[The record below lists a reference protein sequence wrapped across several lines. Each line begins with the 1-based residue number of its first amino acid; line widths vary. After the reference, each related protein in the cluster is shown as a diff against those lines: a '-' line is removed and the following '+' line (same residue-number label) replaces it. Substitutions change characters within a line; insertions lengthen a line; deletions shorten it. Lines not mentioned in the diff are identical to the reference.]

1 MFVGDEWKWTVA
13 ILFWGLVLASP
24 FIILGYIFYRNLFQ
38 AEVAKKTKKKLKKL
52 PDTRIAKFQR
62 FYYKHRIISV
72 FLVIFVAWALVWLSQ
87 AAVERYNFYRV
98 EKTMDAISQDINA
111 KFNVISEQKDR
122 SCGTRDESFGSS
134 LGGCSI
140 SYFYKI
146 SSGEN
151 KKTTAKSIDEVVG
164 AMKDV
169 KPRNPDPIQFDST
182 SFVYIDGPRI
192 NDFERYYSSY
202 FFSTSKNP
210 VCGAEYDLPKNKKD
224 LFINVHLDCYLTGKD
239 AKLPYFPVKD

>member
-111 KFNVISEQKDR
+111 KFNIISE
-122 SCGTRDESFGSS
+122 
-134 LGGCSI
+134 
-140 SYFYKI
+140 
-146 SSGEN
+146 
-151 KKTTAKSIDEVVG
+151 KKTGLAVQETRLLEVVW
-164 AMKDV
+164 AVVVFRTFMKFRQS
-169 KPRNPDPIQFDST
+169 K
-182 SFVYIDGPRI
+182 GKKRI
-192 NDFERYYSSY
+192 YHK
-202 FFSTSKNP
+202 T
-210 VCGAEYDLPKNKKD
+210 
-224 LFINVHLDCYLTGKD
+224 LTN
-239 AKLPYFPVKD
+239 